1 MTEMSLTDLLDPP
14 STADNR
20 WFQQR
25 GRTFERI
32 LVNLL
37 EREHMEPQASMRP
50 SGEEI
55 DGSFA
60 MGDRF
65 FLLEAKWLASPV
77 PASALY
83 AFKGKVDGKL
93 VGTIGAFFSMSD
105 YSTDAVDALLSGK
118 ELNLILFGRKDL
130 LLIEQGMMS
139 IAEAV
144 RAKLRYAAE
153 YGQPFLSLE
162 SHPSVHVK
170 KDHAA
175 PFFEPIQEWVVV
187 VEGTDDVQPIEL
199 LIERFKTQAKVTVF
213 PAGGQLSVAS
223 LVQHLKN
230 MGGQNVAAI
239 VTPIADADLQRE
251 ILNELKASNA
261 EVIALRQ
268 PLEDWLGNYV
278 SVDYYNT
285 TMMLTNRN
293 GKNARRYARN
303 LELEKI
309 LKANPS
315 FSAFITKLERAPK
328 RA

>member
-1 MTEMSLTDLLDPP
+1 MTEPRLIDLLDPP
-14 STADNR
+14 SAANSY

-32 LVNLL
+32 LVRLLAGENLDP
-37 EREHMEPQASMRP
+37 RASMRP

-60 MGDRF
+60 MGDCF
-65 FLLEAKWLASPV
+65 FLLEAKWLANPV

-105 YSTDAVDALLSGK
+105 YSTDAVDALLAGK
-118 ELNLILFGRKDL
+118 ELNLILFGQKDL
-130 LLIEQGMMS
+130 LLIEKGKISMR
-139 IAEAV
+139 EAV

-153 YGQPFLSLE
+153 YGQPFFALE
-162 SHPSVHVK
+162 SHLLSHIKEDHPAPSS
-170 KDHAA
+170 
-175 PFFEPIQEWVVV
+175 EPLQEWAVV
-187 VEGTDDVQPIEL
+187 VESTDDVRAIEE
-199 LIERFKTQAKVTVF
+199 LIDRFDTQAKVTVF

-223 LVQHLKN
+223 LVQHLRKT
-230 MGGQNVAAI
+230 GSQNVAAI

-251 ILNELKASNA
+251 LLNELNASKA

-278 SVDYYNT
+278 SVDYYNA

-293 GKNARRYARN
+293 GKNARRYARS
-303 LELEKI
+303 LELAKFLE
-309 LKANPS
+309 ATPS
-315 FSAFITKLERAPK
+315 FSAFIAKLKGRPK
-328 RA
+328 QA